1 MKCGAVK
8 LLEVNTGENLYD
20 LGFGSEFVDAMKHNL
35 KEKIDNLDF
44 IKLKPALQKT
54 LLRG

>member
-1 MKCGAVK
+1 MKCEAVK
-8 LLEVNTGENLYD
+8 LLEVNTGENRYD